1 MMIVRK
7 VVVLLLYSVVGLSRT
22 DIYQA
27 FNPGSNTVDVK
38 EALLFLVDIG
48 VVVTGT
54 SSSSGVVL
62 HYLHP
67 GVKKRYSRVL
77 DSQIKERFYK

>member
-1 MMIVRK
+1 MIVRK
-7 VVVLLLYSVVGLSRT
+7 VVVLLLYSVVGMSRT
-22 DIYQA
+22 DIYKA
-27 FNPGSNTVDVK
+27 FNPGRNTVDVK

-48 VVVTGT
+48 VVITAT
-54 SSSSGVVL
+54 SSSGTIL

-67 GVKKRYSRVL
+67 SVKKRYSRVL